1 MPRTPQEPATLQ
13 PATQGLT
20 LQMTPL
26 KAALCDAPSL
36 KLDVLLRVQALGEA
50 PTQRTPLSIALV
62 IDRSGSMAGGKL
74 QAAKDC
80 ARDLVNRLH
89 PQDEVSVVVYDNKV
103 QVVLP
108 LISVAQARTSLEA
121 VLACIDCGGS
131 TDLHG
136 GWLAGA
142 QQLAPRT
149 GQGRMCRVILLSDGQ
164 ANHGITGEDE
174 ISQQV
179 RLLANSGVTTTTV
192 GIGSGFN
199 ESLMTAMAVAGQG
212 NAHYGDRAE
221 DLAEPFDAEIGLLAH
236 LAWRDVKV
244 QIGSATSRWEMLNDY
259 ASTGNGQWSL
269 PSIPGN
275 AEAWACF
282 SVRMSSAISA
292 QSRSRQ
298 GKALHVTVTATDAQG
313 QEQSFTASLAALP
326 MLDAAAWAQIPADEL
341 VARRLVEL
349 QSARLQRNI
358 RQAVQARDWREAE
371 KLLRQVK
378 ALAAEH
384 PWIQGTVA
392 QLEELLSRRDHERM
406 EKELA
411 YASFSMSRRVAEVD
425 ELASFSAAEESV
437 KPAYLRRKS
446 LQGRGSRT

>member
-1 MPRTPQEPATLQ
+1 MTPTPQPA
-13 PATQGLT
+13 AQGLT

-26 KAALCDAPSL
+26 KAAVCDAPGL
-36 KLDVLLRVQALGEA
+36 KLDVLLRVQALGDA

-62 IDRSGSMAGGKL
+62 IDRSGSMAHGKL
-74 QAAKDC
+74 HAAKAC
-80 ARDLVNRLH
+80 AQDLVARLH
-89 PQDEVSVVVYDNKV
+89 PQDEVCLVVYDDEV
-103 QVVLP
+103 QVPLP
-108 LISVAQARTSLEA
+108 LTSVALARHSIEA
-121 VLACIDCGGS
+121 VLACIDSGGS

-136 GWLAGA
+136 GWIAGA

-164 ANHGITGEDE
+164 ANHGVTSEDE

-179 RLLANSGVTTTTV
+179 RMLAQSGVTTTTV

-221 DLAEPFDAEIGLLAH
+221 DLAEPFDAELGLLAH

-244 QIGSATSRWEMLNDY
+244 QIGSATSRWELLNDY

-269 PSIPGN
+269 PSIPAN

-282 SVRMSSAISA
+282 SVRMSSAVSA
-292 QSRSRQ
+292 QTRSRQ
-298 GKALHVTVTATDAQG
+298 GKALHVTVTARDAYGSEHQ
-313 QEQSFTASLAALP
+313 FVASLAALP
-326 MLDAAAWAQIPADEL
+326 MVDAPTWAQMPADEL

-349 QSARLQRNI
+349 ESARLQRSV
-358 RQAVQARDWREAE
+358 RQAVQQRDWPQAQQ
-371 KLLRQVK
+371 LLNQVK
-378 ALAAEH
+378 ALAVDH
-384 PWIQGTVA
+384 PWIQEAVE
-392 QLEELLSRRDHERM
+392 QLEDLLSRRDHERM

-411 YASFSMSRRVAEVD
+411 YASFSMSRRVAEIG
-425 ELASFSAAEESV
+425 ESGAFSMRMEAS

-446 LQGRGSRT
+446 LQGRSSKP